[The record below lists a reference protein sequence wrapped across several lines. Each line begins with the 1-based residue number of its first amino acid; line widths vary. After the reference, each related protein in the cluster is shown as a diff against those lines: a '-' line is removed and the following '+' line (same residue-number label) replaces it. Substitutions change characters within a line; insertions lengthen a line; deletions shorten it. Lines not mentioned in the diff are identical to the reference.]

1 MDILGPSFY
10 GVQIEN
16 ENKMILRYLLYHFF
30 WYILIIIRFFRGER

>member
-1 MDILGPSFY
+1 MDILGLSFY

-30 WYILIIIRFFRGER
+30 GIF

>member
-16 ENKMILRYLLYHFF
+16 ENKMIRLYLLYHFF
-30 WYILIIIRFFRGER
+30 DIF